1 MIKVTVMYPN
11 KPDTKFDID
20 YYCNTHIPLVS
31 KLLGDALISCTV
43 DSGIAGGAP
52 DEAPVFIAIGSIT
65 FESLETFHNAFGPNG
80 EEIMADLVNFTD
92 IVPLVQVSE
101 IKL

>member
-20 YYCNTHIPLVS
+20 YYCDTHIPLVEG
-31 KLLGDALISCTV
+31 LLGDALKSCAV
-43 DSGIAGGAP
+43 DSGLAGGAP
-52 DEAPVFIAIGSIT
+52 DEAPVFIAIGHLT

-80 EEIMADLVNFTD
+80 EKIMADLPNFTD
-92 IVPLVQVSE
+92 IKPLVQISE